1 MPYFL
6 TLDVGT
12 TSLKACLFSEA
23 LELQAVAQVEYAL
36 ESSGATAECDPE
48 VYWHSLVQGIGKIL
62 PAAGP
67 DPEILAISITTQGE
81 TLIALSDRQQT
92 LGKAI
97 VWLDGRA
104 EQEAAAL
111 RQILPPDRYYRAT
124 GMTGIWG
131 TTPLAK
137 LCWLRNHRPED
148 YARTRRYLLLSD
160 YLVWRLTG
168 VEATEATMMA
178 STGYYHIYERRI
190 WTEALELAGVDP
202 AKIPPVKNS
211 GDISGFLQ
219 PEAARVLGLSAG
231 IPVLIAGNDQICGQ
245 VGSGNL
251 SPGLLTETT
260 GTALTTVA
268 VLARDSIPPQPLFDV
283 CLHAN
288 GSYLVLQYTQTAAI
302 LLKWF
307 KDNFCTEEQ
316 SRAKALGCSVYDLL
330 GDLAQ
335 TVPPGSDGLLLY
347 PHFEGKNA
355 PDPVPE
361 ARGAAVGLTL
371 GMGKAHFVRAIMESI
386 AYMLREN
393 VEHLRRQGIVIDRIR
408 SLGGGSGSPIWQQI
422 KADVLGLELETLQCP
437 EAASL
442 GCAIGAA
449 VTLGLFPD
457 LEAACGQAVRI
468 KNHTAPDPGC
478 PDYDPFY
485 RSYLRMDDHLRR
497 FYQTE
502 RQEKGSE

>member
-6 TLDVGT
+6 TLDAGT
-12 TSLKACLFSEA
+12 TSLKACLFSER
-23 LELQAVAQVEYAL
+23 LELQAAAQVEYAL
-36 ESSGATAECDPE
+36 ESSGGTVECDPE
-48 VYWHSLVQGIGKIL
+48 VYWHSLVQSVGEIL
-62 PAAGP
+62 PIAGP
-67 DPEILAISITTQGE
+67 DPEILAVSITTQGE
-81 TLIALSDRQQT
+81 TLIALNDRQQT
-92 LGKAI
+92 LDKAI

-137 LCWLRNHRPED
+137 LCWLRDHRPED
-148 YARTRRYLLLSD
+148 YAQTSRYLLLSD

-168 VEATEATMMA
+168 AEATEATMMA

-202 AKIPPVKNS
+202 AKIPPVKRS
-211 GDISGFLQ
+211 GEISGLLL
-219 PEAARVLGLSAG
+219 PEAARALGLPTG

-251 SPGLLTETT
+251 TPGLLTETT
-260 GTALTTVA
+260 GTALTTVT
-268 VLARDSIPPQPLFDV
+268 VLARDAIPAEPLFDV

-316 SRAKALGCSVYDLL
+316 AMAKALGCSVYDLL
-330 GDLAQ
+330 GDLARS
-335 TVPPGSDGLLLY
+335 VAPGSDGLLLY
-347 PHFEGKNA
+347 PHFEGKNS
-355 PDPVPE
+355 PDQIPE

-393 VEHLRRQGIVIDRIR
+393 VTYLRQHGISVNRIR
-408 SLGGGSGSPIWQQI
+408 SLGGGSGSTVWQQI
-422 KADVLGLELETLQCP
+422 KSDVLGLELETLQCP

-457 LEAACGQAVRI
+457 LETACAQAVRVRDL
-468 KNHTAPDPGC
+468 TVPGQDAPS
-478 PDYDPFY
+478 YAPFY
-485 RSYLRMDDHLRR
+485 KTYLRLDRQLHS
-497 FYQTE
+497 FYQTISE
-502 RQEKGSE
+502 QKGSE